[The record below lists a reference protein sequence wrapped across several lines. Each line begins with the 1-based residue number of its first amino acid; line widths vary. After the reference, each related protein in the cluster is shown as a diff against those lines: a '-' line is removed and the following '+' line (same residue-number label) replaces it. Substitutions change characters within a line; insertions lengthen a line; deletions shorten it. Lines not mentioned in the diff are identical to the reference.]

1 MFACYED
8 MVKKQARTP
17 APPLRTPLLI
27 MIILEDNYP
36 VICRRDSPEKA
47 FSRSRLAASLCEQ
60 GQWSRERRQAGMQRG
75 AGGPSPEWPGSLG
88 DLRHPGLCCLHNT
101 HTHTQASESYA
112 LFFFFFLSLFA
123 AGLFDLCV
131 PGLFAVVSILP
142 WSKPYYLEWC
152 CSVIYWKRAV
162 EYSSGELQYWAANK
176 GTNNVSPVYLDWL
189 SERTEHHF
197 ACDGYG
203 LFQQLLPLLLVSLHS
218 RTSLCICIKQRSET
232 VSICV
237 GPVEFQQLRCCN
249 SHF

>member
-1 MFACYED
+1 MSFFAEGKYCTEILWSGRMGSGLEGARRSILLGKNPFHHVCTLWRHD
-8 MVKKQARTP
+8 KKKQARTP

-112 LFFFFFLSLFA
+112 HFFFSPSLSVCSWSIWSPCA
-123 AGLFDLCV
+123 W
-131 PGLFAVVSILP
+131 AV
-142 WSKPYYLEWC
+142 C
-152 CSVIYWKRAV
+152 CCEHLAMIKT
-162 EYSSGELQYWAANK
+162 L
-176 GTNNVSPVYLDWL
+176 L
-189 SERTEHHF
+189 SRVM
-197 ACDGYG
+197 
-203 LFQQLLPLLLVSLHS
+203 L
-218 RTSLCICIKQRSET
+218 
-232 VSICV
+232 
-237 GPVEFQQLRCCN
+237 
-249 SHF
+249 